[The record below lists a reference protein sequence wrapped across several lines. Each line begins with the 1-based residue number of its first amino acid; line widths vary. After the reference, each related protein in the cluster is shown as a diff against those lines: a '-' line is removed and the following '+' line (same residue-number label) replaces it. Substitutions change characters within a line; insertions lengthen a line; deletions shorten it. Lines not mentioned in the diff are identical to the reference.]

1 MIKSATRL
9 VLAVAILLTA
19 TASNAVAQIDN
30 RNGNQFDQFNQM
42 SPDGN
47 ISQRSSRNMADS
59 LGTDKEIPKGIKVWT
74 VDQRFGDRR
83 QAELDTMSYMYPNT
97 IFTTGL
103 RGEYNTTG
111 NLGAPRINRIFI
123 NRAETDQFMFTQPYD
138 YIVSPVDQF
147 HFTNTLSPFTNL
159 DYNTA
164 GNRTNGEDHFKAKF
178 AVNAGKRLGVGFNV
192 DYLYGR
198 GFYSSQ
204 STSHFK
210 YLMYG
215 SYIGDRY
222 QAHLIFSTITQKVTE
237 NGGITNDE
245 YIKHPESFDDNY
257 ATNEIPTVLER
268 NWNRNNNLHV
278 FLTHRFNLG
287 FSRKVKMSKEEI
299 EARKFAMASQKESQA
314 QKDLEEAR
322 RKAKREG
329 REFDEKKFKKQTFS
343 GRPDN
348 ARVVNTSAPTDS
360 TSTKAPSER
369 IAVNGKAA
377 ADSLRALEAKAAQDT
392 MWMKNEYVPVTS
404 FLHTMKFDTYRRI
417 YQAYE
422 TPKDFYADTF
432 NPAGNYPGDSIYDK
446 TTHYRVQNTFAIS
459 LLEGFNK
466 WAKAGLKAFV
476 TSDLRHFTLPTE
488 TKIAKAYNEHN
499 LSIGGQLIK
508 SQGKTLHYDATLETW
523 LTGKDAGQMKID
535 ADADVNFALFGD
547 TVRLQASGFF
557 HRLNPTFYYRHYH
570 SKHFWWDNDDMSK
583 IIHTRVEGKF
593 GYEKTKTTVRVAFD
607 NIKNHTFFAMG
618 YNVTDDFGRTGNTL
632 SVVQKSGAISL
643 LTLELQQKLKLG
655 PLHWDNVI
663 TYQKS
668 SDDMALPV
676 PDLNIYTNLFLRF
689 KIARVLKCD
698 FGADAR
704 FFTKYYAPDY
714 SPALGQ
720 YAVQTGEN
728 RTEVGNYPIVNVY
741 ANFHLQRTRFFV
753 MMSHINAGQGKPDY
767 FLAPHYPL
775 NQRIFRFGV
784 SWNLNLRNRLV

>member
-123 NRAETDQFMFTQPYD
+123 NRAETDQFLFTQPYD

-192 DYLYGR
+192 DYMYGR

-222 QAHLIFSTITQKVTE
+222 QAHLIFSTLTQKVTE

-278 FLTHRFNLG
+278 FLTHRYNLG
-287 FSRKVKMSKEEI
+287 FNRKVKMSKEEI
-299 EARKFAMASQKESQA
+299 EARKFAMASQKENQA

-377 ADSLRALEAKAAQDT
+377 ADSLNALEAKAAQDT

-404 FLHTMKFDTYRRI
+404 FIHTMKFDTYRRI

-446 TTHYRVQNTFAIS
+446 TTHYRIQNTFAIS

-488 TKIAKAYNEHN
+488 TEIAKAYNEHN

-535 ADADVNFALFGD
+535 ADADINFALFGD

-668 SDDMALPV
+668 SDDVALPV

-720 YAVQTGEN
+720 YAVQTGEHT
-728 RTEVGNYPIVNVY
+728 TEVGNYPIVNVY

-784 SWNLNLRNRLV
+784 SWNFYN

>member
-123 NRAETDQFMFTQPYD
+123 NRAETDQFLFTQPYD

-287 FSRKVKMSKEEI
+287 FNRKVKMSKEEI
-299 EARKFAMASQKESQA
+299 EARKFAMASQKENQA

-329 REFDEKKFKKQTFS
+329 REFDEKKFKKQTFN

-404 FLHTMKFDTYRRI
+404 FIHTMKFDTYRRI

-488 TKIAKAYNEHN
+488 TEIAKAYNEHN

-557 HRLNPTFYYRHYH
+557 HRLSPTFYYRHYH

-583 IIHTRVEGKF
+583 IIHTRIEGKF

-753 MMSHINAGQGKPDY
+753 MISHINAGQGKPDY

-784 SWNLNLRNRLV
+784 SWNFYN

>member
-123 NRAETDQFMFTQPYD
+123 NRAETDQFLFTQPYD

-278 FLTHRFNLG
+278 FLTHRYNLG

-299 EARKFAMASQKESQA
+299 EARKFAMASQKENQA

-404 FLHTMKFDTYRRI
+404 FIHTMKFDTYRRI

-446 TTHYRVQNTFAIS
+446 TTHYRIHNTFAIS

-488 TKIAKAYNEHN
+488 TEIAKAYNEHN

-583 IIHTRVEGKF
+583 IIHTRIEGKF

-784 SWNLNLRNRLV
+784 SWNFYN

>member
-123 NRAETDQFMFTQPYD
+123 NRAETDQFLFTQPYD

-192 DYLYGR
+192 DYMYGR

-222 QAHLIFSTITQKVTE
+222 QAHLIFSTLTQKVTE

-278 FLTHRFNLG
+278 FLTHRYNLG
-287 FSRKVKMSKEEI
+287 FNRKVKMSKEEI
-299 EARKFAMASQKESQA
+299 EARKFAMASQKENQA

-343 GRPDN
+343 GRPNN

-377 ADSLRALEAKAAQDT
+377 ADSLNALEAKAAQDT

-404 FLHTMKFDTYRRI
+404 FIHTMKFDTYRRI

-446 TTHYRVQNTFAIS
+446 TTHYRIQNTFAIS

-488 TKIAKAYNEHN
+488 TEIAKAYNEHN

-535 ADADVNFALFGD
+535 ADADINFALFGD

-583 IIHTRVEGKF
+583 IIHTRIEGKF
-593 GYEKTKTTVRVAFD
+593 GYEKTKTTVRVALD

-668 SDDMALPV
+668 SDDVALPV

-784 SWNLNLRNRLV
+784 SWNFYN

>member
-123 NRAETDQFMFTQPYD
+123 NRAETDQFLFTQPYD

-192 DYLYGR
+192 DYMYGR

-215 SYIGDRY
+215 SYIGNRY
-222 QAHLIFSTITQKVTE
+222 QAHLIFSTLTQKVTE

-278 FLTHRFNLG
+278 FLTHRYNLG
-287 FSRKVKMSKEEI
+287 FNRKVKMSKEEI
-299 EARKFAMASQKESQA
+299 EARKFAMASQKENQA

-377 ADSLRALEAKAAQDT
+377 ADSLNALEAKAAQDT

-404 FLHTMKFDTYRRI
+404 FIHTMKFDTYRRI

-446 TTHYRVQNTFAIS
+446 TTHYRIQNTFAIS

-488 TKIAKAYNEHN
+488 TEIAKAYNEHN

-583 IIHTRVEGKF
+583 IIHTRIEGKF

-784 SWNLNLRNRLV
+784 SWNFYN

>member
-123 NRAETDQFMFTQPYD
+123 NRAETDQFLFTQPYD

-299 EARKFAMASQKESQA
+299 EARKFAMASQKENQA

-404 FLHTMKFDTYRRI
+404 FIHTMKFDTYRRI

-446 TTHYRVQNTFAIS
+446 TTHYRIQNTFAIS

-488 TKIAKAYNEHN
+488 TEIAKAYNEHN

-583 IIHTRVEGKF
+583 IIHTRIEGKF

-720 YAVQTGEN
+720 YAVQTGEH

-784 SWNLNLRNRLV
+784 SWNFYN

>member
-47 ISQRSSRNMADS
+47 ISQRSSRNMTDS

-123 NRAETDQFMFTQPYD
+123 NRAEADQFLFTQPYD

-192 DYLYGR
+192 DYMYGR

-299 EARKFAMASQKESQA
+299 EARKFAMASQKENQA
-314 QKDLEEAR
+314 QKDLDEAR

-360 TSTKAPSER
+360 ISTKAPSER

-404 FLHTMKFDTYRRI
+404 FIHTMKFDTYRRI

-488 TKIAKAYNEHN
+488 TEIAKAYNEHN

-784 SWNLNLRNRLV
+784 SWNFYN

>member
-123 NRAETDQFMFTQPYD
+123 NRAETDQFLFTQPYD

-278 FLTHRFNLG
+278 FLTHRYNLG

-299 EARKFAMASQKESQA
+299 EARKFAMASQKENQA

-348 ARVVNTSAPTDS
+348 ARVVNTSAPIDS

-377 ADSLRALEAKAAQDT
+377 TDSLRALEAKAAQDT

-404 FLHTMKFDTYRRI
+404 FIHTMKFDTYRRI

-488 TKIAKAYNEHN
+488 TEIAKAYNEHN

-557 HRLNPTFYYRHYH
+557 HRLSPTFYYRHYH

-583 IIHTRVEGKF
+583 IIHTRIEGKF

-720 YAVQTGEN
+720 YAVQTGNN

-784 SWNLNLRNRLV
+784 SWNFYN

>member
-59 LGTDKEIPKGIKVWT
+59 LSTDKEIPKGIKVWT

-123 NRAETDQFMFTQPYD
+123 NRAETDQFLFTQPYD

-299 EARKFAMASQKESQA
+299 EARKFAMASQKENQA

-404 FLHTMKFDTYRRI
+404 FIHTMKFDTYRRI

-488 TKIAKAYNEHN
+488 TEIAKAYNEHN

-535 ADADVNFALFGD
+535 ADADVNFALFGY

-583 IIHTRVEGKF
+583 IIHTRIEGKF

-784 SWNLNLRNRLV
+784 SWNFYN

>member
-1 MIKSATRL
+1 MVKSATRL

-123 NRAETDQFMFTQPYD
+123 NRAETDQFLFTQPYD

-278 FLTHRFNLG
+278 FLTHRYNLG

-299 EARKFAMASQKESQA
+299 EARKFAMASQKENQA

-404 FLHTMKFDTYRRI
+404 FIHTMKFDTYRRI

-446 TTHYRVQNTFAIS
+446 TTHYRIQNTFAIS

-488 TKIAKAYNEHN
+488 TEIAKAYNEHN

-583 IIHTRVEGKF
+583 IIHTRIEGKF

-784 SWNLNLRNRLV
+784 SWNFYN

>member
-123 NRAETDQFMFTQPYD
+123 NRAETDQFLFTQPYD

-192 DYLYGR
+192 DYMYGR

-278 FLTHRFNLG
+278 FLTHRYNLG

-299 EARKFAMASQKESQA
+299 EARKFAMASQKENQA

-404 FLHTMKFDTYRRI
+404 FIHTMKFDTYRRI

-523 LTGKDAGQMKID
+523 LTGKDAGQLKID

-583 IIHTRVEGKF
+583 IIHTRIEGKF

-720 YAVQTGEN
+720 YAVQTGNN

-784 SWNLNLRNRLV
+784 SWNFYN

>member
-74 VDQRFGDRR
+74 VDQRFGDRC

-123 NRAETDQFMFTQPYD
+123 NRAETDQFLFTQPYD

-245 YIKHPESFDDNY
+245 YIKHPEGFDDNY

-278 FLTHRFNLG
+278 FLTHRYNLG

-299 EARKFAMASQKESQA
+299 EARKFAMASQKENQA

-348 ARVVNTSAPTDS
+348 ARVVNTSVPTDS

-404 FLHTMKFDTYRRI
+404 FIHTMKFDTYRRI

-488 TKIAKAYNEHN
+488 TEIAKAYNEHN

-583 IIHTRVEGKF
+583 IIHTRIEGKF
-593 GYEKTKTTVRVAFD
+593 GYEKTKTTVRVVFD

-720 YAVQTGEN
+720 YAVQTGEH

-784 SWNLNLRNRLV
+784 SWNFYN

>member
-123 NRAETDQFMFTQPYD
+123 NRAETDQFLFTQPYD

-192 DYLYGR
+192 DYMYGR

-222 QAHLIFSTITQKVTE
+222 QAHLIFSTLTQKVTE

-278 FLTHRFNLG
+278 FLTHRYNLG
-287 FSRKVKMSKEEI
+287 FNRKVKMSKEEI
-299 EARKFAMASQKESQA
+299 EARKFAMASQKENQA

-377 ADSLRALEAKAAQDT
+377 ADSLNALEAKAAQDT

-404 FLHTMKFDTYRRI
+404 FIHTMKFDTYRRI

-446 TTHYRVQNTFAIS
+446 TTHYRIQNTFAIS

-488 TKIAKAYNEHN
+488 TEIAKAYNEHN

-535 ADADVNFALFGD
+535 ADADINFALFGD

-583 IIHTRVEGKF
+583 IIHTRIEGKF

-668 SDDMALPV
+668 SDDVALPV

-720 YAVQTGEN
+720 YAVQTGDN

-784 SWNLNLRNRLV
+784 SWNFYN

>member
-123 NRAETDQFMFTQPYD
+123 NRAETDQFLFTQPYD

-278 FLTHRFNLG
+278 FLTHRYNLG

-299 EARKFAMASQKESQA
+299 EARKFAMASQKENQA

-348 ARVVNTSAPTDS
+348 ARVVNTSVPTDS

-404 FLHTMKFDTYRRI
+404 FIHTMKFDTYRRI

-488 TKIAKAYNEHN
+488 TEIAKAYNEHN

-583 IIHTRVEGKF
+583 IIHTRIEGKF

-720 YAVQTGEN
+720 YAVQTGEH

-784 SWNLNLRNRLV
+784 SWNFYN

>member
-42 SPDGN
+42 SPDCN
-47 ISQRSSRNMADS
+47 FSQRSSRNMADS

-123 NRAETDQFMFTQPYD
+123 NRAETDQFLFTQPYD

-192 DYLYGR
+192 DYMYGR

-222 QAHLIFSTITQKVTE
+222 QAHLIFSTLTQKVTE

-278 FLTHRFNLG
+278 FLTHRYNLG
-287 FSRKVKMSKEEI
+287 FNRKVKMSKEEI
-299 EARKFAMASQKESQA
+299 EARKFAMASQKENQA

-377 ADSLRALEAKAAQDT
+377 ADSLNALEAKAAQDT

-404 FLHTMKFDTYRRI
+404 FIHTMKFDTYRRI

-446 TTHYRVQNTFAIS
+446 TTHYRIQNTFAIS

-488 TKIAKAYNEHN
+488 TEIAKAYNEHN

-535 ADADVNFALFGD
+535 ADADINFALFGD

-583 IIHTRVEGKF
+583 IIHTRIEGKF

-668 SDDMALPV
+668 SDDVALPV

-784 SWNLNLRNRLV
+784 SWNFYN